1 ALDLDPAVVTRD
13 RTVPLEQLGGFLALR
28 APDAGGLSR
37 ALRERGVLTDYR
49 GDALRFGPAPYL
61 ADAQLDAA
69 MDLLGQVAK

>member
-1 ALDLDPAVVTRD
+1 
-13 RTVPLEQLGGFLALR
+13 LGGFLALR